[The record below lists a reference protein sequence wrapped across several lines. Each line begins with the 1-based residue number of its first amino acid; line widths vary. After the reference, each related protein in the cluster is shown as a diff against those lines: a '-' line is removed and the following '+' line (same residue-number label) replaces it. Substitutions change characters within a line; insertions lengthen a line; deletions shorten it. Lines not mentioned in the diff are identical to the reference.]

1 MRGPIVLPKPS
12 TAVKDLGLL
21 RVSMVSLGLAVAFL
35 IVHNFLGVSA
45 GLATLAPAFLILVYE
60 SSRSKEIQ
68 HVLARIDWEIFF
80 FFGGLFLLV
89 AGLAKTG
96 LLSAVGDQLISL
108 SSGNLALTVT
118 LVLWVAALIS
128 QVVDNVP
135 LVTVFIPVI
144 IRMHEVSFPNYAPIA
159 WALAIGT
166 GIGGMATPIGTA
178 SNLVALNILNKPR
191 KRLSF
196 ATFAKRS
203 IPLTIIDLAIA
214 NAILLLRL

>member
-1 MRGPIVLPKPS
+1 
-12 TAVKDLGLL
+12 
-21 RVSMVSLGLAVAFL
+21 
-35 IVHNFLGVSA
+35 
-45 GLATLAPAFLILVYE
+45 
-60 SSRSKEIQ
+60 
-68 HVLARIDWEIFF
+68 
-80 FFGGLFLLV
+80 
-89 AGLAKTG
+89 
-96 LLSAVGDQLISL
+96 
-108 SSGNLALTVT
+108 VT
-118 LVLWVAALIS
+118 ALIS

-196 ATFAKRS
+196 VRFAKRS

>member
-1 MRGPIVLPKPS
+1 M
-12 TAVKDLGLL
+12 
-21 RVSMVSLGLAVAFL
+21 AFL
-35 IVHNFLGVSA
+35 TVHNFLGVSA

-96 LLSAVGDQLISL
+96 LLSNIGDQLISL
-108 SSGNLALTVT
+108 SAGNLALTVT
-118 LVLWVAALIS
+118 LVLWVTALIS

-196 ATFAKRS
+196 VRFAKRS

-214 NAILLLRL
+214 NGRVVRAGNQFGVGMKQK